1 MLTSNQSK
9 EILDGYINQLVA
21 NITIAYNA
29 DRNTSATQAWTDIN
43 INIRTAIIQKF
54 KANKTMIRN
63 STIWSKLVI
72 NDYTGISE

>member
-21 NITIAYNA
+21 NTTIAYNA
-29 DRNTSATQAWTDIN
+29 DRSASATQAWTDIN